1 MKTMKQQFENYTK
14 EDFLVWKT
22 LFKRQE
28 ENLKDK
34 SCTEYL
40 DCLKAMEGVLN
51 ADSIPNFDELNNVL
65 KSKTGWTVEVV
76 PGLIPVDEF
85 FVLLSQQKFCS
96 STWLRKMKQLDY
108 LEEPDMFHD
117 IFGHIPLFM
126 NKQFADFAKKM
137 GDLGVK
143 YADNEEILVQLQRI
157 YWFTIEFGVVEQ
169 NGLKLYGAGIMSSFG
184 ESNFV
189 YTDEPEIVPFDLHE
203 VINTSFCNNEIQ
215 TKYFLLPSFNELFIA
230 MDEYEKLLSTKRLTE
245 KRIN

>member
-1 MKTMKQQFENYTK
+1 MKQQFENYTE

-22 LFKRQE
+22 LFERQV
-28 ENLKDK
+28 ENLQDK
-34 SCTEYL
+34 SCVEYL
-40 DCLKAMEGVLN
+40 DCLNTMNSVLN
-51 ADSIPNFDELNNVL
+51 ANIIPNFNDLNKLL
-65 KSKTGWTVEVV
+65 KAKTGWVVEVV

-126 NKQFADFAKKM
+126 DKQFANFAKKM

-143 YADNEEILVQLQRI
+143 YANNEEVLIQLQRI
-157 YWFTIEFGVVEQ
+157 YWFTIEFGVLEQ

-189 YTDEPEIVPFDLHE
+189 YTDEPEITPFNLEE
-203 VINTSFCNNEIQ
+203 VINTSFCNSEIQ
-215 TKYFLLPSFNELFIA
+215 TKYFLLTSFNELFKAI
-230 MDEYEKLLSTKRLTE
+230 DDYEMILNSKHLTV
-245 KRIN
+245 KK

>member
-1 MKTMKQQFENYTK
+1 MMKQQFENYTK

-22 LFKRQE
+22 LFERQV

-40 DCLKAMEGVLN
+40 TCLKEFESVLN
-51 ADSIPNFDELNNVL
+51 AESIPKFEELNNVL
-65 KSKTGWTVEVV
+65 KQATGWAVEVV

-85 FVLLSQQKFCS
+85 FTLLSQQKFCS
-96 STWLRKMKQLDY
+96 STWLRTMKQLDY

-126 NKQFADFAKKM
+126 DKQFADFAKKM

-143 YADNEEILVQLQRI
+143 HADNEEVLIQLQRI
-157 YWFTIEFGVVEQ
+157 YWFTIEFGLVEQ

-189 YTDEPEIVPFDLHE
+189 YTDEPELLPFNLNE
-203 VINTSFCNNEIQ
+203 IINTSFCNSEIQ
-215 TKYFLLPSFNELFIA
+215 TKYFVINSFEQLFESINQYETTLLAL
-230 MDEYEKLLSTKRLTE
+230 K
-245 KRIN
+245 

>member
-1 MKTMKQQFENYTK
+1 MKQLFENYTK

-22 LFKRQE
+22 LFEQQV
-28 ENLKDK
+28 ENLKQK

-40 DCLKAMEGVLN
+40 SCLNELVSVLN
-51 ADSIPNFDELNNVL
+51 ADSIPRFEELNKVL
-65 KSKTGWTVEVV
+65 KTTTGWTVEVV

-117 IFGHIPLFM
+117 IFGHIPLFID
-126 NKQFADFAKKM
+126 KKFADFAKKM

-143 YADNEEILVQLQRI
+143 YAGNEKVLTQLQRI
-157 YWFTIEFGVVEQ
+157 YWFTIEFGLVEQ
-169 NGLKLYGAGIMSSFG
+169 NGVKLYGAGIMSSFG

-189 YTDEPEIVPFDLHE
+189 YTKEPELLPFNLE
-203 VINTSFCNNEIQ
+203 QIINTDFCNSEIQ
-215 TKYFLLPSFNELFIA
+215 TKYFVMNSFNQLFDA
-230 MDEYEKLLSTKRLTE
+230 LNQYEKTLALTNQE
-245 KRIN
+245 VL

>member
-1 MKTMKQQFENYTK
+1 MKQQFENYTK

-22 LFKRQE
+22 LFERQE
-28 ENLKDK
+28 ENLEDK
-34 SCTEYL
+34 SCKEYL
-40 DCLKAMEGVLN
+40 DCLEAMGEVLN
-51 ADSIPNFDELNNVL
+51 ADAIPNFDELNNVL

-126 NKQFADFAKKM
+126 DKQFADFAKKM

-143 YADNEEILVQLQRI
+143 YAHNEEILIQLQRI
-157 YWFTIEFGVVEQ
+157 YWFTIEFGVVE
-169 NGLKLYGAGIMSSFG
+169 
-184 ESNFV
+184 
-189 YTDEPEIVPFDLHE
+189 
-203 VINTSFCNNEIQ
+203 
-215 TKYFLLPSFNELFIA
+215 
-230 MDEYEKLLSTKRLTE
+230 
-245 KRIN
+245 